1 MIRGEGMSTTEDY
14 LDQLLKNAS
23 GEGNEGIGE
32 FDSDRKSTRL
42 NSSHVT

>member
-32 FDSDRKSTRL
+32 FDSELQSEDRKS
-42 NSSHVT
+42 VV